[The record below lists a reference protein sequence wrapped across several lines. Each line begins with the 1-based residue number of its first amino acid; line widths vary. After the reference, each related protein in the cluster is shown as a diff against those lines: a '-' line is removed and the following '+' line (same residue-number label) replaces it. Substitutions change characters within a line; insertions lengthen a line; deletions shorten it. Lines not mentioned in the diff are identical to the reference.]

1 MGAVRRVPA
10 RSVASHEWRAVR
22 LRLFGRPAASRDRR
36 RARTRALAVAVAGVL
51 LSVAVNTAPAQ
62 GAASWRLEQPAPP
75 AGVPFKVPLGRPGD
89 LQCWSATR
97 CLLAVEGNA
106 SIPQGLLA
114 YDGVA
119 WHQLST
125 VCGGPADSTRIVW
138 AGPDE
143 FWTITAPSLP
153 RLGGGLGLCHFRDGV
168 VIASYST
175 ADESPDPF
183 RPMDA
188 GACLAPD
195 DCWFA
200 GVGSQDPSGQR
211 VGAYHLHWDGT
222 NLTSVYAP
230 QGRGVSD
237 LIAAAGR
244 FYETT
249 FVGVQREDPD
259 TPVTLATPEFA
270 PFTIHELSGGAFAA
284 AAFLPQHRVGV
295 PDDGTELLA
304 ADAAGGNVPW
314 FVGGGAASGP
324 SAPDDDNVARP
335 PLAVRL
341 AGGFYRELPM
351 DDALFGDHDRFTDV
365 AAVPGGDDAWAALQS
380 FAERGSTTVRARVAH
395 LLADG
400 GASVERL
407 PAGGAGRGAAARIE
421 FVSPSEGW
429 MVTNG
434 GWLFHYV
441 DPAAPP
447 RAADADPAF
456 QQLITYRPNEA
467 VAQAIPDTPPADDS
481 QLFAP
486 PPPVDPQATP
496 EPRTHVK
503 RIKALMTKVAKPRVD
518 KRLRLHLAF
527 TLRRKAKVALLAKR
541 HGRVVAQTQFVLLAP
556 GRHELVLQLARAEWP
571 DALRFRTADVTLR
584 QRGGGGGGSG
594 GRDPNAFFTRR

>member
-1 MGAVRRVPA
+1 MRRSALV
-10 RSVASHEWRAVR
+10 VA
-22 LRLFGRPAASRDRR
+22 L
-36 RARTRALAVAVAGVL
+36 AGVL
-51 LSVAVNTAPAQ
+51 LSTFVNVAPAE
-62 GAASWRLEQPAPP
+62 GAASWRLEQPSPP

-106 SIPQGLLA
+106 TIPQGLLA
-114 YDGVA
+114 YDGVS

-143 FWTITAPSLP
+143 FWTITAPSPP

-188 GACLAPD
+188 GACMGPD

-211 VGAYHLHWDGT
+211 VGAYHLHWDGQDLVST
-222 NLTSVYAP
+222 YAP

-237 LIAAAGR
+237 LIASGGR
-244 FYETT
+244 WYETT
-249 FVGVQREDPD
+249 FVGVQREDPS
-259 TPVTLATPEFA
+259 TPVTLALPEFQ
-270 PFTIHELSGGAFAA
+270 PFTIHELAGGAFADA
-284 AAFLPQHRVGV
+284 PFLPQHRAGV

-304 ADAAGGNVPW
+304 ADAAGGAPW

-324 SAPDDDNVARP
+324 SAPGDDNVARP
-335 PLAVRL
+335 PIAVRF
-341 AGGFYRELPM
+341 ADGFYREL
-351 DDALFGDHDRFTDV
+351 ALDETPFGAHDRFTDV
-365 AAVPGGDDAWAALQS
+365 AAVPGADDAWTTVQS
-380 FAERGSTTVRARVAH
+380 YAERGSTTARARVAH
-395 LLADG
+395 LHPDG
-400 GASVERL
+400 SVTVEQL

-421 FVSPSEGW
+421 FTSPTEGW

-434 GWLFHYV
+434 GWLFHYT
-441 DPAAPP
+441 DGAP

-467 VAQAIPDTPPADDS
+467 VAQAIPDVPPADDS

-486 PPPVDPQATP
+486 PPPVEPQPTAP
-496 EPRTHVK
+496 PKTHVT
-503 RIKALMTKVAKPRVD
+503 RIKALMTRISKPRVD
-518 KRLRLHLAF
+518 GRLRLHLAF
-527 TLRRKAKVALLAKR
+527 TLRRKAKVALLARRRGK
-541 HGRVVAQTQFVLLAP
+541 VVASTQFVLLAP
-556 GRHELVLQLARAEWP
+556 GRHAFVLQLSRDKWP

-584 QRGGGGGGSG
+584 GRGGGSHGG
-594 GRDPNAFFTRR
+594 DPNATVTAVR